1 MTGRRV
7 GTVAE
12 GQVRGDELYLLPNH
26 SVLVDVQH
34 QATCFFFHTY
44 DWVGT
49 SSLVNGTFD
58 SQTETSLAPLGE
70 KALLAGISSVGKA
83 TLANLQNSR
92 SLKVSA
98 RQDYVTALRLTNA
111 AIRDG
116 AQAIR
121 DTTLSAVFLL
131 SLFEVCARLDEY
143 CRLSQVGLQSRLT
156 TGYSISTAP
165 QPSSKCVE
173 AKLLP
178 IQRP

>member
-1 MTGRRV
+1 MMTGRRV

-12 GQVRGDELYLLPNH
+12 GQVRRDELYLLPNH

-58 SQTETSLAPLGE
+58 SETETSLTPLGE

-83 TLANLQNSR
+83 TLANLQTSH

-121 DTTLSAVFLL
+121 DTTLSAIFLL
-131 SLFEVCARLDEY
+131 SLFEVCAR
-143 CRLSQVGLQSRLT
+143 RGVS
-156 TGYSISTAP
+156 
-165 QPSSKCVE
+165 
-173 AKLLP
+173 
-178 IQRP
+178 